1 MASKGAQV
9 RETGWAMFAQG
20 RPRWGRGLGIDFN
33 GGRCWDRSERVRIVE
48 ELNYIFEGLED

>member
-1 MASKGAQV
+1 MS
-9 RETGWAMFAQG
+9 ETGRAMFAQG

-48 ELNYIFEGLED
+48 KLNYIFEGLED